1 MTKKGGTKEVET
13 KMQEKTL
20 LFMLEKKVLHYTVAI
35 TQHFLDRQIIQ
46 LIYQDVSYFMVSA
59 VALDE

>member
-1 MTKKGGTKEVET
+1 
-13 KMQEKTL
+13 MQEKTL

-46 LIYQDVSYFMVSA
+46 LIYQDVSYFTVSA